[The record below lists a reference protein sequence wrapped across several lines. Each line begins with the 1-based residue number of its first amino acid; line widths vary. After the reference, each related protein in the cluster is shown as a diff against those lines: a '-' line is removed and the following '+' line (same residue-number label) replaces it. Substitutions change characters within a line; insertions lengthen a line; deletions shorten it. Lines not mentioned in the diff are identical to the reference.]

1 MVGSNSNEMK
11 HGRLQF
17 FEVRS
22 YILGLLDALLLFGG
36 ELNFVSIVTDDCT

>member
-1 MVGSNSNEMK
+1 MVGIDSNEMK
-11 HGRLQF
+11 HGRFQF

-22 YILGLLDALLLFGG
+22 YILGLLDTLLLFGG